1 MISSD
6 VEGRL
11 PIRRPSGI
19 NQMISSSPFIN
30 KHNQLLI
37 LGKNKGD
44 QDADNKEEGKGEL
57 DYIGADESGDRED
70 INSFLSRSLFT
81 NKFQLVWALTLFI
94 AHTYHLLAIFWYLGL
109 PDYPE
114 NELLAL
120 QIIFEFVLII
130 DFVLRILIKTFT
142 NEVWESMWLLHDYFA
157 FSTKIGLTL
166 SIIATFPIMFIIT

>member
-19 NQMISSSPFIN
+19 NQMINNSPFIN
-30 KHNQLLI
+30 KHNRLLI
-37 LGKNKGD
+37 LSKSKGE
-44 QDADNKEEGKGEL
+44 QDTETKEENKGEL
-57 DYIGADESGDRED
+57 DYIGDDESGDRED

-94 AHTYHLLAIFWYLGL
+94 THTYHLLAIFWYLGL
-109 PDYPE
+109 SDYPT

-120 QIIFEFVLII
+120 QIIFEFILII
-130 DFVLRILIKTFT
+130 DFILRI
-142 NEVWESMWLLHDYFA
+142 
-157 FSTKIGLTL
+157 
-166 SIIATFPIMFIIT
+166 